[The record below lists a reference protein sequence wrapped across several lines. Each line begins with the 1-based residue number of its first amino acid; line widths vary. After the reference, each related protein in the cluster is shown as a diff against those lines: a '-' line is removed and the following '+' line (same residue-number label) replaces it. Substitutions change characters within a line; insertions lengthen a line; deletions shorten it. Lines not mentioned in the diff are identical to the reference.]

1 MKKSDTVEQIPG
13 YCALC
18 WSSCG
23 CISVVENGRLTK
35 VIPDRTHPTGQ
46 ALCGKGQAA
55 PELVYSK
62 ARIKYPLKRTQPKDS
77 LDPGWVRIS
86 WDEALDTTANNL
98 KRMSKEKGPE
108 SVAFSITTSAGTAMQ
123 DGYPWVERLR
133 QAFGTPNA
141 IASIENCDFAKDF
154 VYPHTFGVPMP
165 MSDLDNTDCI
175 ILWGHNPGTSWLAHA
190 TRVAKAR
197 ARGSKLIVMDPIR
210 VGFAAKAD
218 QWLQIRP
225 GTDGALA
232 LCLAGI
238 LIKEDLFD
246 TDFVRSWTNGPLLIR
261 DDNQEFLSGED
272 LVKNGDVRSRVAWD
286 LLKQKPV
293 IYKPQTGTYDRP
305 GLSLSLEGSYNIK
318 VGKKSII
325 CRPAFQLFAELCSKY
340 TAKRTEEITW
350 ISAEKIIATARIIG
364 KANSICCYAW
374 AGLEQHSNASQTGRA
389 VACLYALTGNFDK
402 KGGNVVFDTI
412 PMASIAGVGL
422 MSDAQNE
429 KSVGLKNHPL
439 GPESIFGWITTESFY
454 DAVLLDDPYKISGL
468 MSWGGNVLLSHA
480 DGKRGEKALASLE
493 FMAHADLFMTP
504 SASYADIIFPVNTPW
519 ERDALKSNFLV
530 DQKAVGFVQFR
541 KKVVESEGE
550 SRSDT
555 WIAFQL
561 AKRLGLDE
569 LFWNGDL
576 DKSYQEILKP
586 SGIKLK
592 ELRNNPRG
600 IQIPLKTKYQKYS
613 NLVNNVPLGFSTPSK
628 KVELYSDTFM
638 KNGYDPLPDFHEPS
652 ISHIS
657 RPDFAKKYPLILTT
671 SKSNHFLGSQ
681 SRSLKS
687 LRRHEREPE
696 IFMHPETAHIR
707 GLDKGEWAAITT
719 PHGEAEGKVRLSES
733 IDPRVIKVTHGWWQG
748 CKELDL
754 NGYVDGKKMRS
765 NMNTLFKNGFSD
777 PIGGNEPL
785 KSYLCQVRKID
796 AEAASSPVPSD

>member
-1 MKKSDTVEQIPG
+1 MKNSDMVEKIPG

-23 CISVVENGRLTK
+23 CISVVENGHLTK
-35 VIPDRTHPTGQ
+35 VIPDRAHPTGQ

-62 ARIKYPLKRTQPKDS
+62 SRIKYPLKRTQPKGS

-86 WDEALDTTANNL
+86 WDEALDTTADNL
-98 KRMSKEKGPE
+98 KRMSKENGAE
-108 SVAFSITTSAGTAMQ
+108 SIAFSITTTAGTAMQ

-133 QAFGTPNA
+133 RAFGTPNA
-141 IASIENCDFAKDF
+141 IMSIENCDFSKDF
-154 VYPHTFGVPMP
+154 VYPHTFGVAMP
-165 MSDLDNTDCI
+165 MSDLENTDCI

-197 ARGSKLIVMDPIR
+197 ARGANLIVMDPIR
-210 VGFAAKAD
+210 VGFATKAD

-238 LIKEDLFD
+238 LIKENLFD
-246 TDFVRSWTNGPLLIR
+246 VDFVRNWTNGPLLIR
-261 DDNQEFLSGED
+261 NDNQEFLTGAD
-272 LVKNGDVRSRVAWD
+272 LVKNGDASSRVAWD

-293 IYKPQTGTYDRP
+293 IYNPMIGTYDRAE
-305 GLSLSLEGSYNIK
+305 LSLSLEGSYNINVK
-318 VGKKSII
+318 NKSIA
-325 CRPAFQLFAELCSKY
+325 CRPAFQLFAELCSRY
-340 TAKRTEEITW
+340 TATRTEEITW
-350 ISAEKIIATARIIG
+350 ISAETIIATARIIG
-364 KANSICCYAW
+364 NANSICCYAW

-389 VACLYALTGNFDK
+389 VACLYALTGNFDG
-402 KGGNVVFDTI
+402 KGGNVIFDTI
-412 PMASIAGVGL
+412 PMASIAGAEL
-422 MSDAQNE
+422 MSDAQHE
-429 KSVGLKNHPL
+429 KTVGLEKHPL

-454 DAVLLDDPYKISGL
+454 DAVLKENPYKINGL
-468 MSWGGNVLLSHA
+468 MSWGGNILLSHA

-541 KKVVESEGE
+541 KKVVETEGE

-569 LFWNGDL
+569 LFWNGDV
-576 DKSYQEILKP
+576 DESYQEILKP

-592 ELRNNPRG
+592 ELRENPRG
-600 IQIPLKTKYQKYS
+600 IEIPLKTKYQKYS
-613 NLVNNVPLGFSTPSK
+613 SLSDNVPLGFSTPSK
-628 KVELYSDTFM
+628 KVELYSETFL
-638 KNGYDPLPDFHEPS
+638 KNGYEPLPHFHEPS

-657 RPDFAKKYPLILTT
+657 TPDFAKKYPLILTT

-696 IFMHPETAHIR
+696 ILMHPETAHDRRIH
-707 GLDKGEWAAITT
+707 KGEWATITT
-719 PHGEAEGKVRLSES
+719 PHGEAEGKVRLSDS
-733 IDPRVIKVTHGWWQG
+733 IDPRVIKVIHGWWQD

-754 NGYVDGKKMRS
+754 DGYVDGKKMRS
-765 NMNTLFKNGFSD
+765 NMNSLFKNGFSD

-785 KSYLCQVRKID
+785 KSYLCQVKKLI
-796 AEAASSPVPSD
+796 